1 MESPSISVMVPVS
14 RISSILV
21 SLMVSALKVNSTST
35 PVPPSTNLFL
45 LPAPRWL
52 ELLLNMERTLEPQ
65 YPVLIPSLANI
76 QL

>member
-1 MESPSISVMVPVS
+1 
-14 RISSILV
+14 
-21 SLMVSALKVNSTST
+21 MVSALKVNSTST